1 MNYKVKDLL
10 KEFKSLFKNKKYKDL
25 EISLEKFLK
34 KNSENTE
41 ALLLYS
47 IVCRRLMKFADAE
60 KSIIK
65 LINLEPENPYFYS
78 VYGELLFNTGLN
90 DVAKTMYKKSLEL
103 DQDFV
108 FSLFGLSQ
116 VYERE
121 NNFEKAIF
129 LLERAINLDKNFF
142 DAKNLLAL
150 IYKKNKSYKKALHLF
165 QEIKDN
171 SSLAD
176 QLECLY
182 YLNDRDN
189 FFTKLNIAINQSIL
203 SPKIASLSSHA
214 SIRYN
219 QTDNYSFCKD
229 PLNFIYK
236 KNLLQSDFLNESLID
251 DLLVF
256 INQDSNIFRK
266 QKLLKNG
273 KQTAGNLFLRNNKS
287 IQSLLEIIKNEIKI
301 YKKSFRDSCD
311 MINLFPKNFSIN
323 GWAIKIQNEGHL
335 DSHIHEN
342 GWLSG
347 SVYLEMPK
355 NIIAGEGDIVFSLH
369 GGNYPVENKKFP
381 EMRLSLKTG
390 DIVIFPS
397 SLFHSTTPIKNN
409 LNRISIAFDLV
420 PI

>member
-129 LLERAINLDKNFF
+129 LLERAINLDKNFI

-203 SPKIASLSSHA
+203 SPRIASLSSHA

-219 QTDNYSFCKD
+219 QIDNYSFCKD

-236 KNLLQSDFLNESLID
+236 KNLLQSNFLNVSLID
-251 DLLVF
+251 DLLIL
-256 INQDSNIFRK
+256 INKDSNIYKK

-273 KQTAGNLFLRNNKS
+273 KQTSGNLFLRNNKS
-287 IQSLLEIIKNEIKI
+287 IQSLLEIIKSEIKI
-301 YKKSFRDSCD
+301 YKKSFRDGCD

-323 GWAIKIQNEGHL
+323 GWVIKIQNEGHL

-347 SVYLEMPK
+347 SIYLDMPK
-355 NIIAGEGDIVFSLH
+355 NILAGEGDIVFSLH
-369 GGNYPVENKKFP
+369 GGNYPVEDKKFP
-381 EMRLSLKTG
+381 ETRLAPKTG
-390 DIVIFPS
+390 DIILFPS

>member
-1 MNYKVKDLL
+1 MNYKGKDLL
-10 KEFKSLFKNKKYKDL
+10 KEFKLLFKNKKYKDL
-25 EISLEKFLK
+25 ETSLEKFLE

-65 LINLEPENPYFYS
+65 LINLEPKNPYFFS

-90 DVAKTMYKKSLEL
+90 DAAKTMYKKSLEL

-121 NNFEKAIF
+121 KNFKKAIF
-129 LLERAINLDKNFF
+129 LLEKAKNLDKNFF

-150 IYKKNKSYKKALHLF
+150 IYKKNKSYKKALNLF

-171 SSLAD
+171 YSLAD

-182 YLNDRDN
+182 FLNDRDN
-189 FFTKLNIAINQSIL
+189 FFTKLNIAINQPIL

-219 QTDNYSFCKD
+219 QIDNYSFCKD

-236 KNLLQSDFLNESLID
+236 KNLLQSNFLNESLID
-251 DLLVF
+251 DLLIL
-256 INQDSNIFRK
+256 INKDSNIYKK

-273 KQTAGNLFLRNNKS
+273 KQTSGNLFLRNNKS
-287 IQSLLEIIKNEIKI
+287 IQSLLEIIKSEIKI
-301 YKKSFRDSCD
+301 YKKSFRDGCD

-323 GWAIKIQNEGHL
+323 GWVIKIQNEGHL

-347 SVYLEMPK
+347 SIYLDMPK
-355 NIIAGEGDIVFSLH
+355 NILAGEGDIVFSLH
-369 GGNYPVENKKFP
+369 GGNYPVEDKKFP
-381 EMRLSLKTG
+381 ETRLGPKTG
-390 DIVIFPS
+390 DIILFPS
-397 SLFHSTTPIKNN
+397 SLFHSTIPIKNN
-409 LNRISIAFDLV
+409 SNRISIAFDLV

>member
-129 LLERAINLDKNFF
+129 LLERAINLDKNFI

-219 QTDNYSFCKD
+219 QIDNYSFCKD

-236 KNLLQSDFLNESLID
+236 KNLLQSNFLNVSLID
-251 DLLVF
+251 DLLIL
-256 INQDSNIFRK
+256 INKDSNIYKK

-273 KQTAGNLFLRNNKS
+273 KQTSGNLFLRNNKS
-287 IQSLLEIIKNEIKI
+287 IQSLLEIIKSEIKI
-301 YKKSFRDSCD
+301 YKKSFRDGCD

-323 GWAIKIQNEGHL
+323 GWVIKIQNEGHL

-347 SVYLEMPK
+347 SIYLDMPK
-355 NIIAGEGDIVFSLH
+355 NILAGEGDIVFSLH
-369 GGNYPVENKKFP
+369 GGNYPVEDKKFP
-381 EMRLSLKTG
+381 ETRLAPKTG
-390 DIVIFPS
+390 DIILFPS

>member
-150 IYKKNKSYKKALHLF
+150 IYKKN
-165 QEIKDN
+165 
-171 SSLAD
+171 
-176 QLECLY
+176 
-182 YLNDRDN
+182 
-189 FFTKLNIAINQSIL
+189 
-203 SPKIASLSSHA
+203 
-214 SIRYN
+214 
-219 QTDNYSFCKD
+219 
-229 PLNFIYK
+229 
-236 KNLLQSDFLNESLID
+236 
-251 DLLVF
+251 
-256 INQDSNIFRK
+256 
-266 QKLLKNG
+266 
-273 KQTAGNLFLRNNKS
+273 
-287 IQSLLEIIKNEIKI
+287 
-301 YKKSFRDSCD
+301 
-311 MINLFPKNFSIN
+311 
-323 GWAIKIQNEGHL
+323 
-335 DSHIHEN
+335 
-342 GWLSG
+342 
-347 SVYLEMPK
+347 
-355 NIIAGEGDIVFSLH
+355 
-369 GGNYPVENKKFP
+369 
-381 EMRLSLKTG
+381 TG
-390 DIVIFPS
+390 MD
-397 SLFHSTTPIKNN
+397 
-409 LNRISIAFDLV
+409 
-420 PI
+420 

>member
-1 MNYKVKDLL
+1 MNYKGKDLF
-10 KEFKSLFKNKKYKDL
+10 KEFKLLFKNKKYKDL
-25 EISLEKFLK
+25 ETSLEKFLE

-65 LINLEPENPYFYS
+65 LINLEPKNPYFYS

-90 DVAKTMYKKSLEL
+90 DAAKTMYKKSLEL

-121 NNFEKAIF
+121 NNFKKAIF
-129 LLERAINLDKNFF
+129 LLEKAKNLDKNFF

-150 IYKKNKSYKKALHLF
+150 IYKKNKSYKKALNLF

-182 YLNDRDN
+182 FLNDRDN

-219 QTDNYSFCKD
+219 QIDNYSFCKD

-236 KNLLQSDFLNESLID
+236 KNLLQNDFLNKSLID
-251 DLLVF
+251 DLLII
-256 INQDSNIFRK
+256 INKDSNIYKK

-273 KQTAGNLFLRNNKS
+273 KQTSGNLFLRNNKS
-287 IQSLLEIIKNEIKI
+287 IQSLLEIIKSEIKI
-301 YKKSFRDSCD
+301 YKKSFRDGCD
-311 MINLFPKNFSIN
+311 MINFFPENFSIN
-323 GWAIKIQNEGHL
+323 GWVIKIQSEGHL

-347 SVYLEMPK
+347 SIYLDMPK
-355 NIIAGEGDIVFSLH
+355 NIISGEGDIVFSLH
-369 GGNYPVENKKFP
+369 GGNYPEEDKKYP
-381 EMRLSLKTG
+381 EIRLGPRTG
-390 DIVIFPS
+390 DILLFPS
-397 SLFHSTTPIKNN
+397 SLFHSTIPIKNN
-409 LNRISIAFDLV
+409 SNRISIAFDLV